1 MAKVRFDQDT
11 LKRFFA
17 LHVEK
22 IVLGVILLLAVGL
35 VYTGYSLEGLDTSRS
50 PDALKKYADV
60 TVQGVINDNAVWPQF
75 ADQHRPPTGYV
86 QRVKDI
92 QVSINSG
99 GYRPEISMMPTPI
112 GPSGEK
118 RTDPDLLAPRDVEV
132 LAITAAV
139 PYVPTSRTET
149 DPLQDKKD
157 SVAKQKEQKKAKPK
171 KKRRG
176 GAEAG
181 MEGMMGMGDASAG
194 GMEGMAGYGPAAGM
208 SAEGEGGVG
217 GEGMSPYGPAAG
229 MGGPAGMGGTAMAG
243 APVFAKDVEGFRA
256 PPGAVAKA
264 QHIVAI
270 KALVPYKEQWNEF
283 ESKLST
289 AMDYNPARDVPMY
302 VGFLAERAEVTG
314 EDDKDLKWKPVSST
328 RYVTQMT
335 LERKRPLGGW
345 AGRLPEVADPRYTRP
360 GVLTMPVPPL
370 LMQSNEAFSLHSK
383 VPRAVVTRTL
393 PKPATDTKDD
403 KKKDAPT
410 TDDPADVIGEGPL
423 VGPAAGSRMGGVAGA
438 GYPGA
443 PGMGMDPS
451 MGGMAGMGAPGMGM
465 AGMEGV
471 GMAGMG
477 SMPGAGMGMP
487 GAGMAG
493 MGMAGMGMPGAGGMG
508 LEGAAG
514 MGGAGYGEG
523 MSGDEGGYGGMGMP
537 MGGVPMGPQVDTLM
551 VRFFDFTAVPGKK
564 YRYRVQV
571 FVADPNHPQF
581 AAMDPND
588 RALSQEVKTRLQ
600 ELQSKEKDP
609 NQRQFYYRTTA
620 FSDPSP
626 IVMIQPPLRTLA
638 GPIMAAREATIR
650 REGNE
655 DITIPSAE
663 SSAKVMS
670 VVWDPSLAVN
680 VPGLID
686 AMRGTLLNFKANAD
700 VIHPVTL
707 RYKNLEGYSFTTQR
721 LVVDFEGGQQLPEAN
736 ADNDEPLLGPSEL
749 LLMDANGQF
758 VIRNEFDD
766 WDDYQRY
773 LLPEVEASSA
783 MPNGGEGMGPAMGPD
798 MMSPADAG
806 GASGR
811 GRRGG
816 RRGGSSEE

>member
-22 IVLGVILLLAVGL
+22 FVLGGILLLAVAL
-35 VYTGYSLEGLDTSRS
+35 VYSGYSLEGLETSRS
-50 PDALKKYADV
+50 PDGLKKYADV

-86 QRVKDI
+86 QRVRDI

-99 GYRPEISMMPTPI
+99 GYRPEISMMPAPI

-132 LAITAAV
+132 LAITAAI
-139 PYVPTSRTET
+139 PFIPTSRTET

-181 MEGMMGMGDASAG
+181 MEGMMGMGEPSAA
-194 GMEGMAGYGPAAGM
+194 GMEGLAGYGPMAGM
-208 SAEGEGGVG
+208 AGEEDGIG
-217 GEGMSPYGPAAG
+217 GEGMGSYGPVAG
-229 MGGPAGMGGTAMAG
+229 MGGPAGMGANTGG
-243 APVFAKDVEGFRA
+243 APIFAKDVEGFRA
-256 PPGAVAKA
+256 PPGAIAKA

-314 EDDKDLKWKPVSST
+314 EDEKELKWKPVSST

-345 AGRLPEVADPRYTRP
+345 AGMLPEVADPRYTRP
-360 GVLTMPVPPL
+360 GILTMPVPPL
-370 LMQSNEAFSLHSK
+370 LMQSSEAFSLHSK
-383 VPRAVVTRTL
+383 VPRAVVRRTI
-393 PKPATDTKDD
+393 PKPDSDTKGD

-410 TDDPADVIGEGPL
+410 ADDPADVIGEGPL
-423 VGPAAGSRMGGVAGA
+423 VGPAGGVGMGRVAGA
-438 GYPGA
+438 GYPGV
-443 PGMGMDPS
+443 PGMGMGPS
-451 MGGMAGMGAPGMGM
+451 MGGMAGMGAAGMGM
-465 AGMEGV
+465 AGM
-471 GMAGMG
+471 
-477 SMPGAGMGMP
+477 AGMGMP

-493 MGMAGMGMPGAGGMG
+493 MGMPGVGGMGM
-508 LEGAAG
+508 ESAAG
-514 MGGAGYGEG
+514 MGGAGYGAG
-523 MSGDEGGYGGMGMP
+523 MDDDEEGYGGMGMP
-537 MGGVPMGPQVDTLM
+537 MGGMPMGPQVDTLM

-626 IVMIQPPLRTLA
+626 IVMIEPPLRTLA
-638 GPIMAAREATIR
+638 GPLMAAREATIR

-670 VVWDPSLAVN
+670 VIWEPSLAVN

-700 VIHPVTL
+700 VIHPVNL
-707 RYKNLEGYSFTTQR
+707 RYKNLENYSFRTQC
-721 LVVDFEGGQQLPEAN
+721 LVVDFDGGQQLPEAN
-736 ADNDEPLLGPSEL
+736 ADDDEPLLGPSEL

-758 VIRNEFDD
+758 IIRNEFDD
-766 WDDYQRY
+766 WDDYQRH
-773 LLPEVEASSA
+773 LLPEVDSSNA
-783 MPNGGEGMGPAMGPD
+783 MPYGGEGMGPAMGPD

-806 GASGR
+806 GVPGR